1 MLHAFIDE
9 SEHRDEYFT
18 LTALI
23 VTEENLPHLEH
34 ELHVLL
40 AEYAVTTQHIDINA
54 EFHGYD
60 IMQQKREWNGVP
72 LRVATSIYLK
82 ALGIINRWASAMF
95 VETIDRRA
103 QEKKY
108 RYAFNARRVAIS
120 YILERVNAYAYTH
133 NEVAKCYLDDHY
145 TAPEGRKEFV
155 EYKAKGTFGY
165 KSSKLAN
172 IEELEFYDSK
182 SMRGLQAADLCCY
195 VYQRHL
201 HVKTGNVRMLKTQA
215 KMWSAIN
222 DIAQLGIGLRL
233 KKCVRLG

>member
-1 MLHAFIDE
+1 MIAVLHAFIDE

-60 IMQQKREWNGVP
+60 IMQQKRQWNGVP

-103 QEKKY
+103 QERKY
-108 RYAFNARRVAIS
+108 RYAFNARRVAIG

-155 EYKAKGTFGY
+155 EYKARGTFGY

-172 IEELEFYDSK
+172 IEEHAWSPGCRSLLLCLSASSSCEDWK
-182 SMRGLQAADLCCY
+182 RADA
-195 VYQRHL
+195 QNASQ
-201 HVKTGNVRMLKTQA
+201 NVECDQ
-215 KMWSAIN
+215 
-222 DIAQLGIGLRL
+222 
-233 KKCVRLG
+233 